1 MFENDYKKKLERLL
15 KLYYNVKSLIIYV
28 EEISGET
35 YPQILLEQRDTLD
48 HIMRALNRLI
58 GAKPSDED
66 AEYILTNL
74 DKAYAHLYRAG
85 YDALDWAGVTLR
97 DLIGEQLIDIT
108 PPTITQVFPEYYRK
122 IKPRILEISE
132 QIAKL
137 RETKD
142 IGAPNLDSFN
152 EYLKLIEELKGYYQK
167 IIKIRSSLI
176 EVEKHSRKSN
186 IKYWVLT
193 ATLTIAGAIIGA
205 IIAWYLTKSTST
217 PTPTLTLAKLDFSFS
232 GNVIPFLKCF
242 IRKRRTKLTREYS
255 VNFLI
260 D

>member
-1 MFENDYKKKLERLL
+1 MFEDNYKKKLERLL
-15 KLYYNVKSLIIYV
+15 KLYYNVKSLIIYT
-28 EEISGET
+28 EEISRET

-48 HIMRALNRLI
+48 HIMRALNRLME
-58 GAKPSDED
+58 AKLSDED

-108 PPTITQVFPEYYRK
+108 PPTITQVFPEYYRE
-122 IKPRILEISE
+122 IKPKILEISE
-132 QIAKL
+132 KIAKL

-152 EYLKLIEELKGYYQK
+152 EYLKLIEELKGYYEK

-176 EVEKHSRKSN
+176 EVEKHSRK
-186 IKYWVLT
+186 
-193 ATLTIAGAIIGA
+193 
-205 IIAWYLTKSTST
+205 
-217 PTPTLTLAKLDFSFS
+217 
-232 GNVIPFLKCF
+232 NVIKKCYKILGANCYLNF
-242 IRKRRTKLTREYS
+242 CRRYYRRNNCMVSHKIHF
-255 VNFLI
+255 NFRSNSHPYTHSHKTQSFWHCHLLSKVLHT
-260 D
+260 